1 MNGMVFKE
9 MIMIINGELYLI
21 VKVDENLVVIYY

>member
-1 MNGMVFKE
+1 MVFKE